1 MFKIKA
7 ENSSTGKDI
16 ELKPFYEIHHSFYT
30 VYFNVGNGVNEY
42 DKRLNSATIDRVE
55 PDGQQDELG
64 HGLEIQITAVL
75 QAVQKHITG
84 VTHTV
89 VTTHISNILWKW
101 IRAIKIICL

>member
-1 MFKIKA
+1 MW
-7 ENSSTGKDI
+7 
-16 ELKPFYEIHHSFYT
+16 
-30 VYFNVGNGVNEY
+30 NEY

-64 HGLEIQITAVL
+64 HGLASKNSNNGSFTSGTK
-75 QAVQKHITG
+75 KHITG